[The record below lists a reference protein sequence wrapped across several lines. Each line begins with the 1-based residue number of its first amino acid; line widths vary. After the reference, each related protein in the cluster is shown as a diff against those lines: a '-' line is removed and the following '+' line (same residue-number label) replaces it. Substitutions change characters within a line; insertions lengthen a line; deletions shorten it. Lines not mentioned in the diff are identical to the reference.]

1 MEAAPRVAFVVPAHN
16 ESAYIGNAIA
26 SIVAQTLTADQLEV
40 IVAENGSGDD
50 TAAVAQAAIVQAPTK
65 LRGDVLSLET
75 AGIARAKNAG
85 ARAARADVLIFLD
98 ADSRAA
104 PDLAE
109 RILGWVG
116 RGYPAGSIRMIADSS
131 DALDRRFFQLID
143 WGKRLFGIHAN
154 MLFCDRRLFVA
165 SGGFDETIRLAEDLE
180 FLVRIERRGV
190 RLCHVSDS
198 WIATSARR
206 LHEGRFRLGVPA
218 MFFRWLLAQ
227 LGVGRRWRY

>member
-1 MEAAPRVAFVVPAHN
+1 MEAPPRVAFVIPAHN
-16 ESAYIGNAIA
+16 ESAYIGRAIE
-26 SIVAQTLTADQLEV
+26 SIVAQTLAADQREL
-40 IVAENGSGDD
+40 IVAENGSADD
-50 TAAVAQAAIVQAPTK
+50 TAAVARVAIGQAPEK
-65 LRGDVLSLET
+65 LLASVLSLGA

-109 RILGWVG
+109 RILGWVA
-116 RGYPAGSIRMIADSS
+116 RGHRAGSIRIIADSP
-131 DALDRRFFQLID
+131 DVFDRRFFQLID

-154 MLFCDRRLFVA
+154 MLFCDRRLFLA

-198 WIATSARR
+198 WIATSPRR
-206 LHEGRFRLGVPA
+206 LHQGRFRLGVVA
-218 MFFRWLLAQ
+218 MFCRWLLAH
-227 LGVGRRWRY
+227 LGIGRRWRY

>member
-1 MEAAPRVAFVVPAHN
+1 MDAAPRVAFVIPARN
-16 ESAYIGNAIA
+16 ESGYIGGAVA
-26 SIVAQTLTADQLEV
+26 SILAQTLGADQLEV
-40 IVAENGSGDD
+40 IVAENGSRDD
-50 TAAVAQAAIVQAPTK
+50 TAAVARAAIAKAPTK
-65 LRGDVLSLET
+65 VRGGLLALDA
-75 AGIARAKNAG
+75 AGIARAKNTG

-109 RILGWVG
+109 RVLGWVG
-116 RGYPAGSIRMIADSS
+116 RGYRAGSIRMIADSP
-131 DALDRRFFQLID
+131 DPVDRRFFQLID

-154 MLFCDRRLFVA
+154 MLFCDRRLFLA

-180 FLVRIERRGV
+180 FLVRVERRGV

-206 LHEGRFRLGVPA
+206 LHQGRFRLGVPA

-227 LGVGRRWRY
+227 LGIGRRWRY